1 MINPD
6 SLRVLFYD
14 NLIWK
19 ILIVQ
24 LDKLLQTQGFGSRK
38 HCQQLIKNGQVQ
50 VQGETVNDPKTKLN
64 LTQLKYSVF
73 GEEFLY
79 REKVYLALF
88 KPKGYECSHQP
99 QYHHSVFDL
108 LPEYLLA
115 REVQT
120 VGRLDQDTTGLLLL
134 TDDGK
139 YLHALTHPRKHV
151 AKYYQV
157 NTADEISETQIAQLQ
172 QGVELKN
179 EKGIFAVTD
188 LKLLDSHSCIFAVH
202 QGVYHQVKRM
212 LSAVGN
218 HVQALHRVQI
228 GALNLSHLPLQEGDW
243 CYLEEHEYHAALQ
256 SP

>member
-1 MINPD
+1 M
-6 SLRVLFYD
+6 
-14 NLIWK
+14 
-19 ILIVQ
+19 Q

-38 HCQQLIKNGQVQ
+38 HCQQLIKSGQVQ
-50 VQGETVNDPKTKLN
+50 IQGETITDPKTKCKLEN
-64 LTQLKYSVF
+64 LSYMVF
-73 GEEFLY
+73 GDEFLY
-79 REKVYLALF
+79 REHVYIAVY
-88 KPKGYECSHQP
+88 KPQGYECSHQP
-99 QYHHSVFDL
+99 QHHHSVFDL
-108 LPEYLLA
+108 LPDYLLA

-157 NTADEISETQIAQLQ
+157 STSDEISPTQISQLKH
-172 QGVELKN
+172 GVELKN
-179 EKGIFAVTD
+179 EKGIFAVSD
-188 LKLLDSHSCIFAVH
+188 FQLLDSKTCVFAVH

-228 GALNLSHLPLQEGDW
+228 GALNLSNLPLQEGDW
-243 CYLEEHEYHAALQ
+243 CYLDQQEYQATLQ
-256 SP
+256 APLG